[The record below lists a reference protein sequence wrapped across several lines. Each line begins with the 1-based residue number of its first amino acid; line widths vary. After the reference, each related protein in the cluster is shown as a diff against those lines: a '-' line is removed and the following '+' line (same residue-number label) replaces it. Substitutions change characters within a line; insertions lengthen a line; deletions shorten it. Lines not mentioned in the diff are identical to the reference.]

1 MPELTTKLLSVVG
14 LGAIAGLTLLLL
26 SKLNFRWASLLVG
39 AMVFFSAIATAVD
52 FYENP
57 YITIIAPLSDN
68 RSFLYMVCGL
78 GLAAMALIN
87 GDKFSL
93 RDVTPTAWFCFFL
106 SIWGALI
113 QTAHDGLQQGLQSLA
128 FAAATLVPLS
138 IAVGG
143 LIKKWGDWVV
153 PLRCIAFATA
163 IWTALTAYQFYVDR
177 RMVMLGNENRF
188 IGLSANPQHTAA
200 FLACAG
206 NVVLYLALTESVKLF
221 RLLWIAQMGAIA
233 IMLFWTGSRTGL
245 GMMAVG
251 ASVILYARIGRMILV
266 MPFVAV
272 AAYVLFKFL
281 SQDLADVNTAR
292 LTSSNDTRTAMWKV
306 LVDQYVE
313 NPMIGIGTGRSEAS
327 ENGYLLGAATYG
339 SGFVIIQFIATFC
352 VAAQAIS
359 LWRVRTY
366 LVPKDRALVDLIL
379 ATFLSFFAG
388 SMFEG
393 YFAARIAASVV
404 VLAMLSVVGGRVTR
418 LIREAAEQE
427 QAAAEW
433 YAANPEFE
441 EAAAYPPEQTGLQVG
456 HQS

>member
-1 MPELTTKLLSVVG
+1 MPELTTKLLSIVG

-78 GLAAMALIN
+78 GLVAMAVIN
-87 GDKFSL
+87 GDKVSL
-93 RDVTPTAWFCFFL
+93 RDVTPTAWFCFLL
-106 SIWGALI
+106 SMWGALI

-206 NVVLYLALTESVKLF
+206 NVVLYLALTETVKLL
-221 RLLWIAQMGAIA
+221 RLLWIAQMGAIVV
-233 IMLFWTGSRTGL
+233 MLVWTGSRTGL
-245 GMMAVG
+245 GMMALG
-251 ASVILYARIGRMILV
+251 AGVILYARIGRVILV
-266 MPFVAV
+266 MPFVAI

-281 SQDLADVNTAR
+281 SQDLADVNTDR
-292 LTSSNDTRTAMWKV
+292 LTSSNDTRTVMWKV
-306 LVDQYVE
+306 LVTQFVE
-313 NPMIGIGTGRSEAS
+313 NPIIGIGSGRSEAS

-339 SGFVIIQFIATFC
+339 AGFVFIQIIATFC

-359 LWRVRTY
+359 LWRLRSY
-366 LVPKDRALVDLIL
+366 LVPKDRALIDLVL
-379 ATFLSFFAG
+379 GTFLSFFAG
-388 SMFEG
+388 GMFEG
-393 YFAARIAASVV
+393 YFAARIAASIVILV
-404 VLAMLSVVGGRVTR
+404 ILSVVAGRVTR

-427 QAAAEW
+427 RAAAEW
-433 YAANPEFE
+433 YEANAELQP
-441 EAAAYPPEQTGLQVG
+441 ATDDLPEQAGLQMG